1 MGNNLAYKNN
11 KTMNKQNEYNH
22 NKIERYTQRKDVQ
35 TMATTN
41 TTKTNKETKETKETT
56 TKEMKEMNVIEKYG
70 KNLITKEEFAQLT
83 IEEQQDLMKHYR
95 NVFQVNDIKQVM
107 GYSTS
112 SYYKLLKRLGIHEEI
127 ARPYVPRNTSAP
139 KKQKEITFDFIPNGV
154 MFEGGLNLQELLEKI
169 EGFVNFGGGNE
180 NKFEFRLELTK
191 ND

>member
-1 MGNNLAYKNN
+1 
-11 KTMNKQNEYNH
+11 
-22 NKIERYTQRKDVQ
+22 
-35 TMATTN
+35 
-41 TTKTNKETKETKETT
+41 
-56 TKEMKEMNVIEKYG
+56 
-70 KNLITKEEFAQLT
+70 
-83 IEEQQDLMKHYR
+83 MKHYR

>member
-11 KTMNKQNEYNH
+11 QNMNKQNKNSH
-22 NKIERYTQRKDVQ
+22 NKIERHEKRKDVQ
-35 TMATTN
+35 TMVATN
-41 TTKTNKETKETKETT
+41 TTKTNKEIKETKETT

-127 ARPYVPRNTSAP
+127 ARPYVPRNTSTP
-139 KKQKEITFDFIPNGV
+139 KKQKDITFDFIPNGV

-169 EGFVNFGGGNE
+169 EGFVSFGGGNE
-180 NKFEFRLELTK
+180 SKFEFRLELTK
-191 ND
+191 ID

>member
-11 KTMNKQNEYNH
+11 QNMNKQNKNSH
-22 NKIERYTQRKDVQ
+22 NKIERHEKRKDVQ

-41 TTKTNKETKETKETT
+41 TTKETKETNTKETKE
-56 TKEMKEMNVIEKYG
+56 MNIIEKYG
-70 KNLITKEEFAQLT
+70 KNLITKEEFTKLK
-83 IEEQQDLMKHYR
+83 IEEQQELMKHYR